1 MMMINEFCE
10 EYPHNL
16 IPTPGYW
23 IECSRQKIATDTIW
37 DESESE
43 HDSGPD
49 RDDGVK
55 ENIVPPSYL
64 RVLHNVF
71 NGVWSPPIRTWPA
84 WWTTALTP
92 SHCGRRPLTCS
103 GPAMGGYDD
112 DDDDSYSSPTEAS
125 YFQLYDL

>member
-1 MMMINEFCE
+1 MIKISFVSNFHTPLCRNFKQIAYESFEQLKLMSTYFTDEFCE

-49 RDDGVK
+49 ADGG
-55 ENIVPPSYL
+55 E
-64 RVLHNVF
+64 F
-71 NGVWSPPIRTWPA
+71 
-84 WWTTALTP
+84 
-92 SHCGRRPLTCS
+92 
-103 GPAMGGYDD
+103 
-112 DDDDSYSSPTEAS
+112 
-125 YFQLYDL
+125 

>member
-1 MMMINEFCE
+1 LAFLVVDRTYKLCFSIVIIILNVSDEFCE

-49 RDDGVK
+49 RDDNGKFLIIYYIVK
-55 ENIVPPSYL
+55 IND
-64 RVLHNVF
+64 
-71 NGVWSPPIRTWPA
+71 
-84 WWTTALTP
+84 
-92 SHCGRRPLTCS
+92 RRS
-103 GPAMGGYDD
+103 GPNTRLLRKSPGL
-112 DDDDSYSSPTEAS
+112 DSCTEQT
-125 YFQLYDL
+125 FECTNF